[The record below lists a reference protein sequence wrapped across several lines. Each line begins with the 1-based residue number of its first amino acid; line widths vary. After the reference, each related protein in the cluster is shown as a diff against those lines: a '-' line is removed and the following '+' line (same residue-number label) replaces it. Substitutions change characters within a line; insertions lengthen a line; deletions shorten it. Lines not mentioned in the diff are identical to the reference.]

1 MMLKQVYPW
10 KMEQLTGVDENLT
23 SDQRRER
30 MRARMVERKIER
42 MLRECLRRE
51 KSIDQV
57 ISFERTNDD
66 D

>member
-1 MMLKQVYPW
+1 MMLKQIYPW
-10 KMEQLTGVDENLT
+10 KMEQLTGSEENWT

-30 MRARMVERKIER
+30 TRARMVERKIER

-57 ISFERTNDD
+57 ISFERTNADD
-66 D
+66 